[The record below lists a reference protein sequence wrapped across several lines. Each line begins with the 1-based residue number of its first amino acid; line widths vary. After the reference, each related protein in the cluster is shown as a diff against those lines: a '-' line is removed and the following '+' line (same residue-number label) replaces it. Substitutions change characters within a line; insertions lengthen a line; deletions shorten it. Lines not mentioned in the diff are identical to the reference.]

1 MKKFEEEMK
10 DNNLEILVS
19 NTGSS
24 LYGQSYVNYSKVVE
38 LSEGWIS
45 PEDHQAEVGKIELQN
60 LKYREEIARMQKSLR
75 KKNKAIKELNGAV
88 KKNKERLKECEDL
101 RIEANNEA
109 AMEYS
114 RKCEVVEERAELKR
128 ENQRLRAENLAVKT
142 LVEDA
147 KKQRPEIP
155 EVPQF
160 VAEYIERCKRSDCGL
175 IWAVRPDRDANEN
188 SEKIYDWL
196 YPNGVRLSDGTFPEP
211 FEPDN
216 LVRPDK
222 ENHIKFAQAWLNG
235 YTVAKEKRF
244 YLKNKFTGNYLSSVP
259 ESNDFYHIMVRDPK
273 VNGLVRSFTQQEI
286 DSMAADSYEKIEV
299 QE

>member
-1 MKKFEEEMK
+1 MKKFEEEF
-10 DNNLEILVS
+10 
-19 NTGSS
+19 
-24 LYGQSYVNYSKVVE
+24 NYLIE
-38 LSEGWIS
+38 LS
-45 PEDHQAEVGKIELQN
+45 GKVLTGQ
-60 LKYREEIARMQKSLR
+60 
-75 KKNKAIKELNGAV
+75 
-88 KKNKERLKECEDL
+88 
-101 RIEANNEA
+101 IEAE
-109 AMEYS
+109 
-114 RKCEVVEERAELKR
+114 KF
-128 ENQRLRAENLAVKT
+128 ENQRAIFLNEYGQ
-142 LVEDA
+142 
-147 KKQRPEIP
+147 KQQPEIP

-259 ESNDFYHIMVRDPK
+259 ESNNFYHIMIRDPN

-286 DSMAADSYEKIEV
+286 DSMETGSYEQIEV
-299 QE
+299 EE